1 MTAAVKIGIKPLDDR
16 IVVRPL
22 DAEEVTAGGLVIP
35 ATVREKPQ
43 EGEVLAAGP
52 GRFNS
57 AGTARIPTGI
67 KPGDIVLYG
76 RYGGT
81 EVKHDGEQYLMLTAA
96 DVMALI
102 EK

>member
-1 MTAAVKIGIKPLDDR
+1 VTAAVKIAIRPLDDR

-22 DAEEVTAGGLVIP
+22 DPEEVTAGGLVIP
-35 ATVREKPQ
+35 ATVQ

-57 AGTARIPTGI
+57 AGTARIPVGI

-76 RYGGT
+76 RYAGT
-81 EVKHDGEQYLMLTAA
+81 EIKHGGEEYLMLTAA
-96 DVMALI
+96 DVMAVV
-102 EK
+102 ER